1 MCKQKPIEIYA
12 TTEGLY
18 LMKKQINYTGY
29 VLKNSNTQLTTNKFL
44 LDADTD
50 YNKIKQ
56 LKVYQEMN
64 LRIWKELKGRIMKEI
79 KDESGNEL

>member
-29 VLKNSNTQLTTNKFL
+29 VLKNSQLTPNKNL
-44 LDADTD
+44 LDSNTD

-56 LKVYQEMN
+56 HKVYQEMN
-64 LRIWKELKGRIMKEI
+64 LRNCFALVNSLENARGL
-79 KDESGNEL
+79 L